1 MEMQMRKLSAI
12 LFTVAFGVTL
22 AAGAQALAAQGG
34 SAEKGKQLY
43 TTQKCAM
50 CHSIG
55 DAGNKKGPLDG
66 VGTKLKAEEI
76 RQWMLSPNVMAEKT
90 KSTRK
95 PAMASYT
102 KLPKDDL
109 ESIIAYM
116 QTLKKS

>member
-1 MEMQMRKLSAI
+1 MEVQMRKLSKV

-34 SAEKGKQLY
+34 SADKGKQVCAA
-43 TTQKCAM
+43 QKCAM

-55 DAGNKKGPLDG
+55 DAGNKKGPLDD
-66 VGTKLKAEEI
+66 VGSKLKAEDI

-90 KSTRK
+90 KATRK

-102 KLPKDDL
+102 KLSKDDL
-109 ESIIAYM
+109 ESVIASI